1 MQKKHLLIFDFDQT
15 IIDVDSEFS
24 MVEKLCPD
32 LFEER
37 IKGDLYLKYK
47 WIDLNNYIYTRLK
60 QNGYNYKDVKEYLT
74 SLKLSPNFKE
84 LFEYIKKNKNKFETL
99 ILSANNTH
107 VINLILTSHNIRDC
121 IDHICCNEGVID
133 EDNILKIIPTN
144 EKYEHCEDDKP
155 FLCKSLFFE
164 DFIKNKE
171 TIFDKV
177 FYVADGGNDFCL
189 SKKLGNN
196 DIIFPRKDYGLYKI
210 LYDKNGKNEVKAKI
224 VSWENGNDICKEI
237 MKY

>member
-74 SLKLSPNFKE
+74 SLKLSQNFKE
-84 LFEYIKKNKNKFETL
+84 LFEYIKKIK
-99 ILSANNTH
+99 
-107 VINLILTSHNIRDC
+107 IN
-121 IDHICCNEGVID
+121 
-133 EDNILKIIPTN
+133 
-144 EKYEHCEDDKP
+144 
-155 FLCKSLFFE
+155 
-164 DFIKNKE
+164 
-171 TIFDKV
+171 
-177 FYVADGGNDFCL
+177 
-189 SKKLGNN
+189 SKL
-196 DIIFPRKDYGLYKI
+196 
-210 LYDKNGKNEVKAKI
+210 
-224 VSWENGNDICKEI
+224 
-237 MKY
+237 